1 MTQKSFKFVRIITA
15 FFLAMIMAQAVILNN
30 YILAVVAI
38 VSAVVIIFISK
49 KKVKGV
55 LNDERDYAIAGRAAR
70 MSLSIFSIMGT
81 VATLI
86 FIFLRNINTAYEIIG
101 SVLAY
106 SVCAL
111 LLLYSIFFTYYE
123 KQN

>member
-15 FFLAMIMAQAVILNN
+15 FLLAMIMAQAVIFNN
-30 YILAVVAI
+30 YILAIVAVI
-38 VSAVVIIFISK
+38 SAVAVIFISK

-55 LNDERDYAIAGRAAR
+55 LTDERDHAIAGKAAR
-70 MSLSIFSIMGT
+70 LSLSIFS
-81 VATLI
+81 VAGAVIT
-86 FIFLRNINTAYEIIG
+86 FVFMSLRNANPVYEAVG
-101 SVLAY
+101 SILAY

-111 LLLYSIFFTYYE
+111 LLLYSVIFTFYE

>member
-15 FFLAMIMAQAVILNN
+15 FFLAIIMAQAVMFNN
-30 YILAVVAI
+30 YILAI
-38 VSAVVIIFISK
+38 TAVVSGVAVIYVSK

-55 LNDERDYAIAGRAAR
+55 LNDERDYAIAGKAAR
-70 MSLSIFSIMGT
+70 LSLSIFSVAGAM
-81 VATLI
+81 ATLI
-86 FIFLRNINTAYEIIG
+86 FMFLRYIDPIYEVIS

-111 LLLYSIFFTYYE
+111 LLLYSAIFSFYE